1 MLENYTSELFA
12 DWYIDLKNKMRQTF
26 KIKILKNTFVE
37 NLSKELPLYSALR
50 KSLEST
56 DLVLNFYQLIPERN
70 KSIHFYF
77 GKKTISSSS
86 QWWMLPFMSHLRI
99 WKIDRKCL
107 KWQFN
112 SKRQDLKHLSRS

>member
-1 MLENYTSELFA
+1 MLENHISKLFA
-12 DWYIDLKNKMRQTF
+12 DWYIDLKYKMTQTF

-37 NLSKELPLYSALR
+37 NLSKDIPLYSALR

-56 DLVLNFYQLIPERN
+56 DLVLNFYQLIPERK

-99 WKIDRKCL
+99 LKIDRKCL
-107 KWQFN
+107 KRQFN
-112 SKRQDLKHLSRS
+112 SKRQDLKYLSRS